1 MIRPA
6 WAEIDLACI
15 RRNVREIRRGLKP
28 QTQMMAVVKANGYG
42 HGAAQVAAT
51 CRDYGVEWIGVAI
64 VEEGIALRRAGIEGP
79 ILVLGLAPAAQAPL
93 IVANGLTATVCT
105 LEGARSLSAA
115 ALDLGTIAKV
125 HVKVDTGMGRLGI
138 RPQAA
143 REFIKTLLELPN
155 LEVEGIFTH
164 FSTADA
170 VDRSYFRQQL
180 SKFTGVLA
188 ELQQEGISIPIV
200 HGANSATVAVAPEAE
215 FDLVRAGI
223 SLYGLQPAP
232 DIVQL
237 DLQPALSLKARVSYV
252 HRVPAGTGISYGR
265 RYMTERETTIA
276 TIPVGYADGYSRL
289 LSNRAEV
296 LVRGRRYRIS
306 GTICMD
312 QCMIDVGDD
321 PIEIGDEVVLIGRQ
335 GDEVISADELAGI
348 MGTIH
353 YEIVCLISERIPRI
367 YLG

>member
-1 MIRPA
+1 MLSLPEDIIRPA

-164 FSTADA
+164 FFHRGRGGSQLLSAAA
-170 VDRSYFRQQL
+170 V
-180 SKFTGVLA
+180 K
-188 ELQQEGISIPIV
+188 
-200 HGANSATVAVAPEAE
+200 
-215 FDLVRAGI
+215 
-223 SLYGLQPAP
+223 
-232 DIVQL
+232 
-237 DLQPALSLKARVSYV
+237 V
-252 HRVPAGTGISYGR
+252 HRRP
-265 RYMTERETTIA
+265 
-276 TIPVGYADGYSRL
+276 
-289 LSNRAEV
+289 
-296 LVRGRRYRIS
+296 
-306 GTICMD
+306 C
-312 QCMIDVGDD
+312 
-321 PIEIGDEVVLIGRQ
+321 
-335 GDEVISADELAGI
+335 
-348 MGTIH
+348 
-353 YEIVCLISERIPRI
+353 
-367 YLG
+367 

>member
-1 MIRPA
+1 M
-6 WAEIDLACI
+6 
-15 RRNVREIRRGLKP
+15 
-28 QTQMMAVVKANGYG
+28 
-42 HGAAQVAAT
+42 
-51 CRDYGVEWIGVAI
+51 
-64 VEEGIALRRAGIEGP
+64 
-79 ILVLGLAPAAQAPL
+79 
-93 IVANGLTATVCT
+93 
-105 LEGARSLSAA
+105 
-115 ALDLGTIAKV
+115 
-125 HVKVDTGMGRLGI
+125 
-138 RPQAA
+138 
-143 REFIKTLLELPN
+143 
-155 LEVEGIFTH
+155 
-164 FSTADA
+164 
-170 VDRSYFRQQL
+170 DRSYFRQQL